1 MADPTTTYINL
12 VDVVPDWE
20 QRLDENLES
29 DWDNILGLLSL
40 NQVGDAPEKTLQW
53 ALAQQWKKKR
63 EQFGKE
69 IADLQKNVE
78 GQTDMEVDGVVNLSD
93 EVDGLSLSDKDA
105 EKVADA
111 EVDKVMTALDGSKEL
126 KKKDEK
132 QVRKELK
139 KKAVDALRKGDISWS
154 ASRGSGR
161 CVEVEQEEEACG
173 ERRSGQGGHV
183 DDDILEGFHVPLIWL
198 GMTSLTL
205 VGGWTACPRRHMNST
220 KCLSLIL
227 TGLEVS
233 CLNCSSFLLATHHT
247 FLRSRT

>member
-40 NQVGDAPEKTLQW
+40 NQVCDAPEKTLQW

-63 EQFGKE
+63 EQFGKD
-69 IADLQKNVE
+69 IADLQKNVA
-78 GQTDMEVDGVVNLSD
+78 GQNDMEVDEVVNLPD

-105 EKVADA
+105 EKVAEA

-139 KKAVDALRKGDISWS
+139 KKAVDALRKGNSLPAEAVVDSQTHGS
-154 ASRGSGR
+154 PTRG
-161 CVEVEQEEEACG
+161 EVD
-173 ERRSGQGGHV
+173 GGKTV
-183 DDDILEGFHVPLIWL
+183 YCPENE
-198 GMTSLTL
+198 
-205 VGGWTACPRRHMNST
+205 PRRRNVARIMKELRNGRELCENPRRALMLLQTPTCVTLSHPLDMNAA
-220 KCLSLIL
+220 CWR
-227 TGLEVS
+227 LEADQAP
-233 CLNCSSFLLATHHT
+233 LENHATA
-247 FLRSRT
+247 